1 VRPQKRRLYISRDAE
16 KKIPWRGGIFFP
28 AAAEIHTAAE
38 TADTSGADTM
48 PAKLDPREV
57 EIAALREELA
67 AARAAAARASTRQIT
82 FKVSEKKAV
91 SVYGLNARFPITLYA
106 DQWDRLLAVA
116 DSLRSFIADNRPS
129 LATKETA
136 QG

>member
-1 VRPQKRRLYISRDAE
+1 M
-16 KKIPWRGGIFFP
+16 
-28 AAAEIHTAAE
+28 AAE
-38 TADTSGADTM
+38 TAETSGAYNM

>member
-1 VRPQKRRLYISRDAE
+1 M
-16 KKIPWRGGIFFP
+16 
-28 AAAEIHTAAE
+28 AAE

-48 PAKLDPREV
+48 AVKIDPREA
-57 EIAALREELA
+57 EIQALREELA
-67 AARAAAARASTRQIT
+67 IAKQQAARAAVRKLT
-82 FKVSEKKAV
+82 FQVSAKKAV

-106 DQWDRLLAVA
+106 DQWSRLLDVS
-116 DSLRSFIADNRPS
+116 DDLRSFIADNRPS

>member
-1 VRPQKRRLYISRDAE
+1 MANSR
-16 KKIPWRGGIFFP
+16 KKFWPPPKNFSGSGPYRV
-28 AAAEIHTAAE
+28 AAD
-38 TADTSGADTM
+38 TADTSGAETM
-48 PAKLDPREV
+48 PAKIDPREV

-129 LATKETA
+129 LATKETV